1 MTTAATSTIS
11 SNRDFAI
18 AVLQDGGWPVTSTNI
33 SNILQWMASENSPT
47 TWTGTA
53 GANNPLNNGYGS
65 GGGAGLGSY
74 PSLEA
79 AAQAVA
85 DNLNAGNYGYPAI
98 TAALSQSAPAAVFEQ
113 AVIQSSW
120 AAGHYGWGSA
130 WHTALVPIV
139 SAADS
144 IANGATSL
152 GARSS
157 AASSSRSNGTVV
169 TRSGNG
175 NPGPPASKG
184 GGGSNWTNI
193 LGAAFA
199 WLPSM
204 LTGKSVG
211 APVITAAEATAKAQ
225 VTTLGLAGHVLHDLT
240 DTAWWKRAGLFVLGT
255 GVAVTGLVVLIST
268 SDTGKRVEGMAAT
281 AALA

>member
-18 AVLQDGGWPVTSTNI
+18 AVLQDGGWPVTAANI
-33 SNILQWMASENSPT
+33 TNILQWMASENSPT

-65 GGGAGLGSY
+65 GGGSGLGSY
-74 PSLEA
+74 PSLAA

-85 DNLNAGNYGYPAI
+85 DNLNAGNYGYQAI
-98 TAALSQSAPAAVFEQ
+98 TAALEQSAPATVFEQ
-113 AVIQSSW
+113 AVVQSSW
-120 AAGHYGWGSA
+120 ASGHYGWGSN
-130 WHTALVPIV
+130 WHTAMVPIV
-139 SAADS
+139 SAAES
-144 IANGATSL
+144 LANGATK
-152 GARSS
+152 G
-157 AASSSRSNGTVV
+157 GGG
-169 TRSGNG
+169 SGG
-175 NPGPPASKG
+175 HTTSTSKKG